1 MGPVV
6 GDAPPQFRRCVVWP
20 QGRKFGFESVVSLIH
35 GIGSSAN
42 CSRSLA
48 SA

>member
-6 GDAPPQFRRCVVWP
+6 DDPLPQSRRCVEWP
-20 QGRKFGFESVVSLIH
+20 QGRKFGFEPVVSLIH
-35 GIGSSAN
+35 GTGSSAN
-42 CSRSLA
+42 CSPSLA

>member
-6 GDAPPQFRRCVVWP
+6 GDTPPQFRRCAVWL
-20 QGRKFGFESVVSLIH
+20 QGRKFGFEPVVSLVH
-35 GIGSSAN
+35 GIGSSAS
-42 CSRSLA
+42 CSPSLA